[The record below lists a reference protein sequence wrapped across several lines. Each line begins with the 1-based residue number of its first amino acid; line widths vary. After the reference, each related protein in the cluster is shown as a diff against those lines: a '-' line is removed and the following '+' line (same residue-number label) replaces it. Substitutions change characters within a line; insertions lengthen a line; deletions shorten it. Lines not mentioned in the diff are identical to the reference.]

1 MQGLRN
7 QRKFLSVK
15 AKDGPGRALKN
26 VLTAKNGRFWGP
38 FGRKTG
44 GPLQKKDTFFR
55 VFSIFGD
62 FVPRKRLKLRMFH
75 RFDPSKK
82 NRAQKPTVGFWVI
95 EGYGKCW
102 SVQGA
107 SAFAQTRRMAGQGGA
122 CSLKYCC
129 GQWDRGTHILP
140 VKGH

>member
-1 MQGLRN
+1 MAALSRKVWRGIFLFFAQKMQGLKN

-15 AKDGPGRALKN
+15 AKYGPGRALKN

-82 NRAQKPTVGFWVI
+82 NRAQKPTVGFWVNGVSI
-95 EGYGKCW
+95 
-102 SVQGA
+102 
-107 SAFAQTRRMAGQGGA
+107 
-122 CSLKYCC
+122 
-129 GQWDRGTHILP
+129 
-140 VKGH
+140 